1 VTGQSRS
8 QELPFVIA
16 LDGPAGSGKS
26 TVGLGAAQAL
36 GLGYF
41 DTGLLYRVL
50 TWLALAGGID
60 PKDEDSLV
68 KLVDE
73 LDIDVDPVG
82 RVLRGGSD
90 ITDQI
95 QQPPIDAA
103 VSAVSAHAG
112 VRDAMR
118 PAQRALVHP
127 PGLVMAGRDIGT
139 VIVPEAPLKIWLSA
153 SAEERARR
161 RSAQTGEAYDAVL
174 EGIRR
179 RDQFD
184 ASRSVAPMSR
194 AVDAVEINTD
204 GISPA
209 EVVARIVELAQK
221 RGAPRLTV
229 GAARSRRSKQ
239 K

>member
-1 VTGQSRS
+1 
-8 QELPFVIA
+8 
-16 LDGPAGSGKS
+16 
-26 TVGLGAAQAL
+26 
-36 GLGYF
+36 LGYF

-50 TWLALAGGID
+50 TWLALARGID

-90 ITDQI
+90 ITDQL

-161 RSAQTGEAYDAVL
+161 RAAQTGEAFDTVL

-179 RDQFD
+179 RDLFD

-194 AVDAVEINTD
+194 AADAVEINTD
-204 GISPA
+204 AMPPA

-221 RGAPRLTV
+221 RGAPQLTA
-229 GAARSRRSKQ
+229 GRPQ
-239 K
+239 P

>member
-26 TVGLGAAQAL
+26 TVGLGAAQSL

-50 TWLALAGGID
+50 TWLALARGID
-60 PKDEDSLV
+60 PKEEDSLV

-73 LDIDVDPVG
+73 LDIDVEPVG

-90 ITDQI
+90 ITDQL

-139 VIVPEAPLKIWLSA
+139 VIVPEAPLKIWLNA

-161 RSAQTGEAYDAVL
+161 RAAQTGESYDTVL

-194 AVDAVEINTD
+194 AADAVEINTD
-204 GISPA
+204 AMPPA

-221 RGAPRLTV
+221 RGAPRLTA
-229 GAARSRRSKQ
+229 GRPQ
-239 K
+239 P